1 MAFIISTLLASARD
15 IVPFEIDTKNN
26 LPIVEVYVNNDSV
39 PFNFVFDTGCSV
51 VMANAN
57 NNRLMKLL
65 NLCETDMKRTLWIM
79 LILQQSLERLHL
91 TTR

>member
-1 MAFIISTLLASARD
+1 MKPIIIVAFIISALIASARD

-57 NNRLMKLL
+57 NDRLMKLL
-65 NLCETDMKRTLWIM
+65 NLCETDTVWKI
-79 LILQQSLERLHL
+79 QSGL
-91 TTR
+91 TPCAKS